1 MKKIL
6 LSSALA
12 LAALSSAALAEE
24 RRVEISVSELTC
36 PSCSFIVA
44 SSMRG
49 VPSVQ
54 IESFADGPEYGQG
67 VYSVTFDDTETSV
80 EGLIAAVMANGYPAQ
95 VLPKTGS

>member
-1 MKKIL
+1 MKHIL

-12 LAALSSAALAEE
+12 IAAFVPAAFAEE
-24 RRVEISVSELTC
+24 RTIEIAVSELTC

-54 IESFADGPEYGQG
+54 INDFVDGPEFGQG
-67 VYSVTFDDTETSV
+67 IYGVTFDDAKTSV
-80 EGLIAAVMANGYPAQ
+80 EDIIKAVAANGYPAQ
-95 VLPKTGS
+95 ALPDTAS

>member
-1 MKKIL
+1 MKPRL

-12 LAALSSAALAEE
+12 VAAFASAAFAEE
-24 RRVEISVSELTC
+24 RTVEIAVSELTC

-54 IESFADGPEYGQG
+54 INDFVDGPEDGHG
-67 VYSVTFDDTETSV
+67 VYNVTYDDTQTTVESIIET
-80 EGLIAAVMANGYPAQ
+80 VMTNGYPAQ
-95 VLPKTGS
+95 LLSDPAS

>member
-1 MKKIL
+1 MKHIL

-12 LAALSSAALAEE
+12 IAALAPAAFAEE
-24 RRVEISVSELTC
+24 RTVEIVVSELTC

-54 IESFADGPEYGQG
+54 INDFVDGPEYGHG
-67 VYSVTFDDTETSV
+67 VYSVTFDDAETSV
-80 EGLIAAVMANGYPAQ
+80 ENIIKAVAANGYPAQ
-95 VLPKTGS
+95 ALPDTAS

>member
-1 MKKIL
+1 MKHIL

-12 LAALSSAALAEE
+12 IAAFVPAAFAEE
-24 RRVEISVSELTC
+24 RTIEIAVSELTC

-54 IESFADGPEYGQG
+54 INDFVDGPEFGQG
-67 VYSVTFDDTETSV
+67 IYGVT
-80 EGLIAAVMANGYPAQ
+80 
-95 VLPKTGS
+95 

>member
-1 MKKIL
+1 MKHIL

-12 LAALSSAALAEE
+12 IAAFASAGFAEE
-24 RRVEISVSELTC
+24 RTVEIAVSELTC

-54 IESFADGPEYGQG
+54 IYDFVDGPEYGQG
-67 VYSVTFDDTETSV
+67 VYSVTFDDAETSV
-80 EGLIAAVMANGYPAQ
+80 EDIIKAVAANGYPAQ
-95 VLPKTGS
+95 ALPDTAS

>member
-1 MKKIL
+1 MKTLL

-12 LAALSSAALAEE
+12 IVAFTSSSFAEE
-24 RRVEISVSELTC
+24 RKVEIAVSELTC

-54 IESFADGPEYGQG
+54 IDEFVEGPDYGHG
-67 VYSVTFDDTETSV
+67 VYSVTFDDAQTSV
-80 EGLIAAVMANGYPAQ
+80 ESIIEAVTANGYPAQ
-95 VLPKTGS
+95 VLPDPAS

>member
-1 MKKIL
+1 MKRIL

-12 LAALSSAALAEE
+12 VAAFSAPALAEE
-24 RRVEISVSELTC
+24 RTVEIAVSELTC

-54 IESFADGPEYGQG
+54 IDDFMDGPEYGQG
-67 VYSVTFDDTETSV
+67 IYSVTFDDAETSV
-80 EGLIAAVMANGYPAQ
+80 DSIIAAVMANGYPAEI
-95 VLPKTGS
+95 LPDTAS